1 MVVGVFFV
9 IFNIDNS
16 ILVEIEFWN
25 WLLVNEKY
33 INIFF

>member
-33 INIFF
+33 IIIFF

>member
-25 WLLVNEKY
+25 CLLVNEKY
-33 INIFF
+33 IIIFF